1 MYRTAA
7 KRLLYGG
14 TLAHNGT
21 ARTGLLP
28 NLRRIISSH
37 RFSTSS
43 ENPVLVPDQQLQ
55 QPLIVNPPEAP
66 QFSDATSSSSS
77 STAEEARRFK
87 RQRPRVEYQDE
98 QARVLEASL
107 RHVVNLG
114 WTEAAMI
121 AGAREVGLSP
131 SIVGSF
137 PRKEAALVE
146 FFMDDCLQ
154 KLIDRIDSGEDLQNL
169 IPSQCISKLVRIR
182 LEMQA
187 PYISKWPQA
196 LSIQAQPLNVS
207 TSFKQRA
214 MLVDEIWHTAGDE
227 GSDIDW
233 YVKRTI
239 LGGIYSTTEIYML
252 TDSSPDFHDTWTFL
266 DARVKDAF
274 DMKNTIQEAK
284 YLVEAVGA
292 GMGSSLQGLVE
303 TRGNSKM
310 VKATEIAA
318 KLNLKPHPEGGFYSE
333 TFRDT
338 SVLLSKSQLP
348 SQYKVDRPI
357 STCIYFLLP
366 SGSVSRLH
374 RIPCAET
381 WHFYV
386 GEPITVIELNDEDG
400 QIKLTCLGNDLVE
413 SNQQPQYTVPPNVWF
428 GSFPTKDFNIS
439 PEGSVSKVEPRD
451 AESHYSLV
459 GCTWAPAFQFEDFEL
474 AKRSELVSLFPN
486 HESLISL
493 LTFPE

>member
-21 ARTGLLP
+21 ARTRLLP

-77 STAEEARRFK
+77 SSSTAEESRRFK

-107 RHVVNLG
+107 RHAVNLG

-169 IPSQCISKLVRIR
+169 IPSQRISKLVRIR

-214 MLVDEIWHTAGDE
+214 MLVDEIWHAAGDE

-252 TDSSPDFHDTWTFL
+252 TDSSPDFHETWTFL

-292 GMGSSLQGLVE
+292 GMGSSLQG
-303 TRGNSKM
+303 
-310 VKATEIAA
+310 
-318 KLNLKPHPEGGFYSE
+318 F
-333 TFRDT
+333 
-338 SVLLSKSQLP
+338 
-348 SQYKVDRPI
+348 
-357 STCIYFLLP
+357 
-366 SGSVSRLH
+366 
-374 RIPCAET
+374 
-381 WHFYV
+381 V
-386 GEPITVIELNDEDG
+386 GKIL
-400 QIKLTCLGNDLVE
+400 Q
-413 SNQQPQYTVPPNVWF
+413 
-428 GSFPTKDFNIS
+428 
-439 PEGSVSKVEPRD
+439 R
-451 AESHYSLV
+451 
-459 GCTWAPAFQFEDFEL
+459 
-474 AKRSELVSLFPN
+474 
-486 HESLISL
+486 
-493 LTFPE
+493 